1 MCFYKDKYYEV
12 GSVSHR
18 YLIGQAIIEQTLIEQ
33 TTNKQNLK
41 ITKHTRIEQIMP
53 ADKILV
59 DSFITSK
66 NQSGVQSLEIGLS
79 ILDVLIDRN
88 EPMMLKDIAEA
99 MQMHPAKSHRY
110 LVSLIRKNY
119 VRKLD
124 DGRYG
129 LGDRVN
135 ALAALGHTEF
145 SQNNL
150 LARLTQ
156 VANEI
161 KDTLNCGVQIAKW
174 FSEGPIIIQ
183 SVEPD
188 SPISII
194 TRIGSRMPLTT
205 SATGQLF
212 ASYQSDAVIQPLV
225 TAEWQSSNAA
235 ADMTEK
241 WQNFAQLQAK
251 IRTQGYATVTGD
263 MLMGI
268 NAITIPVILPHF
280 ANSAANLST
289 SSDKTASEALPLE
302 YAITIIG
309 TTEQLPMSE
318 QQNVVEQILAIAQR
332 YQIA

>member
-1 MCFYKDKYYEV
+1 M
-12 GSVSHR
+12 S
-18 YLIGQAIIEQTLIEQ
+18 
-33 TTNKQNLK
+33 
-41 ITKHTRIEQIMP
+41 
-53 ADKILV
+53 ADKNFLDKSV
-59 DSFITSK
+59 TSK
-66 NQSGVQSLEIGLS
+66 NQSGIQSLEIGLS
-79 ILDVLIDRN
+79 ILDVLIDRH

-135 ALAALGHTEF
+135 ALAALGHTEL

-212 ASYQSDAVIQPLV
+212 ASYQSDAIIQPLV

>member
-241 WQNFAQLQAK
+241 WQNFAQLQPK

>member
-1 MCFYKDKYYEV
+1 MP
-12 GSVSHR
+12 VSENLTDHS
-18 YLIGQAIIEQTLIEQ
+18 
-33 TTNKQNLK
+33 TT
-41 ITKHTRIEQIMP
+41 TT
-53 ADKILV
+53 
-59 DSFITSK
+59 K
-66 NQSGVQSLEIGLS
+66 NQGGVQSLEIGLS
-79 ILDVLIDRN
+79 VLDVLIDHN
-88 EPMMLKDIAEA
+88 EPMMLKDIAQA
-99 MQMHPAKSHRY
+99 IQMHPAKCHRY
-110 LVSLIRKNY
+110 LVSLIRKSY
-119 VRKLD
+119 ARQLS

-135 ALAALGHTEF
+135 ALGHTGF
-145 SQNNL
+145 NQNSIL
-150 LARLTQ
+150 ERLTHI
-156 VANEI
+156 ANEI

-174 FSEGPIIIQ
+174 FNEGPIIIQ

-225 TAEWQSSNAA
+225 ITEWQTHNQAA
-235 ADMTEK
+235 IAEK
-241 WQNFAQLQAK
+241 WQNFSQLQAK

-268 NAITIPVILPHF
+268 NAITIPVIVPQLSTVTQSS
-280 ANSAANLST
+280 NNNLSANDQ
-289 SSDKTASEALPLE
+289 SSADTLPLE

-318 QQNVVEQILAIAQR
+318 QHNVVEKILAIAQR
-332 YQIA
+332 HQIV

>member
-1 MCFYKDKYYEV
+1 MP
-12 GSVSHR
+12 VSENLTDHS
-18 YLIGQAIIEQTLIEQ
+18 
-33 TTNKQNLK
+33 TT
-41 ITKHTRIEQIMP
+41 TT
-53 ADKILV
+53 
-59 DSFITSK
+59 K
-66 NQSGVQSLEIGLS
+66 NQGGVQSLEIGLS
-79 ILDVLIDRN
+79 VLDVLIDHN
-88 EPMMLKDIAEA
+88 EPMMLKDIAQA
-99 MQMHPAKSHRY
+99 IQMHPAKCHRY
-110 LVSLIRKNY
+110 LVSLIRKSY
-119 VRKLD
+119 ARQLS

-135 ALAALGHTEF
+135 ALGHTGF
-145 SQNNL
+145 NQNNIL
-150 LARLTQ
+150 ERLTRI
-156 VANEI
+156 ANEI

-212 ASYQSDAVIQPLV
+212 ASYQPDAVIQPLV
-225 TAEWQSSNAA
+225 IAEWQTGDQ
-235 ADMTEK
+235 ADIAEK
-241 WQNFAQLQAK
+241 WQNFSQLQAK

-263 MLMGI
+263 MLIGI
-268 NAITIPVILPHF
+268 NAITIPVIVPQ
-280 ANSAANLST
+280 LST
-289 SSDKTASEALPLE
+289 VTQSSNNNSSANDQSSAGTLPLE

-318 QQNVVEQILAIAQR
+318 QHNVVEQILAIAQR

>member
-1 MCFYKDKYYEV
+1 MPSK
-12 GSVSHR
+12 
-18 YLIGQAIIEQTLIEQ
+18 LLIEQ
-33 TTNKQNLK
+33 NMPAAENPLENPVTTNK
-41 ITKHTRIEQIMP
+41 
-53 ADKILV
+53 
-59 DSFITSK
+59 S
-66 NQSGVQSLEIGLS
+66 QSGVQSLEIGLS
-79 ILDVLIDRN
+79 VLDVLIDHN
-88 EPMMLKDIAEA
+88 EPMMLKDIAQV
-99 MQMHPAKSHRY
+99 MQMHPAKCHRY

-119 VRKLD
+119 ARKLD

-135 ALAALGHTEF
+135 TLAALGHSGF
-145 SQNNL
+145 SQNNIL
-150 LARLTQ
+150 ERLTHI
-156 VANEI
+156 ANEI

-212 ASYQSDAVIQPLV
+212 ASYQPDAVVQPLV
-225 TAEWQSSNAA
+225 TAEWQTDNEAIIK
-235 ADMTEK
+235 EK
-241 WQNFAQLQAK
+241 WQNFSHLQAK

-268 NAITIPVILPHF
+268 NAITIPVILPQL
-280 ANSAANLST
+280 ANSAVNLSAV
-289 SSDKTASEALPLE
+289 SGKTASKGLLLE

-318 QQNVVEQILAIAQR
+318 QHNVVEQILAIAQR

>member
-1 MCFYKDKYYEV
+1 
-12 GSVSHR
+12 
-18 YLIGQAIIEQTLIEQ
+18 
-33 TTNKQNLK
+33 
-41 ITKHTRIEQIMP
+41 MP
-53 ADKILV
+53 ASENLTENP
-59 DSFITSK
+59 TSNK
-66 NQSGVQSLEIGLS
+66 NQGGVQSLEIGLS
-79 ILDVLIDRN
+79 VLDVLIDRN
-88 EPMMLKDIAEA
+88 EPMMLKDIAQNV
-99 MQMHPAKSHRY
+99 QMHPAKCHRY
-110 LVSLIRKNY
+110 LVSLIRKSY
-119 VRKLD
+119 ARQLS

-135 ALAALGHTEF
+135 ALGHTGF
-145 SQNNL
+145 NQNNIL
-150 LARLTQ
+150 ERLTHI
-156 VANEI
+156 ANEI

-212 ASYQSDAVIQPLV
+212 ASYQPDAVIEPLV
-225 TAEWQSSNAA
+225 IVEWQTDNQVAIA
-235 ADMTEK
+235 EK
-241 WQNFAQLQAK
+241 WRNFSQLQAK

-268 NAITIPVILPHF
+268 NAITIPVIVPQLSTVIQSS
-280 ANSAANLST
+280 NTNLSANDQ
-289 SSDKTASEALPLE
+289 SSAGTLPLE

-318 QQNVVEQILAIAQR
+318 QHNVVEQIVAIAQR

>member
-1 MCFYKDKYYEV
+1 MPAAENPLENPV
-12 GSVSHR
+12 
-18 YLIGQAIIEQTLIEQ
+18 
-33 TTNKQNLK
+33 TTNK
-41 ITKHTRIEQIMP
+41 
-53 ADKILV
+53 
-59 DSFITSK
+59 S
-66 NQSGVQSLEIGLS
+66 QSGVQSLEIGLS
-79 ILDVLIDRN
+79 VLDVLIDHN
-88 EPMMLKDIAEA
+88 EPMMLKDIAQV
-99 MQMHPAKSHRY
+99 MQMHPAKCHRY

-119 VRKLD
+119 ARKLD

-129 LGDRVN
+129 LGDRIN
-135 ALAALGHTEF
+135 TLAALGHSGF
-145 SQNNL
+145 SQNNIL
-150 LARLTQ
+150 ERLTHI
-156 VANEI
+156 ANEI

-212 ASYQSDAVIQPLV
+212 ASYQPDAVIQPLV
-225 TAEWQSSNAA
+225 TAEWQTDNEAII
-235 ADMTEK
+235 TEK
-241 WQNFAQLQAK
+241 WQNFSHLQAK

-268 NAITIPVILPHF
+268 NAITIPVILPQL
-280 ANSAANLST
+280 ANSAVNLSAV
-289 SSDKTASEALPLE
+289 SGKTASKGLLLE

-318 QQNVVEQILAIAQR
+318 QHNVVEQILAIAQR

>member
-1 MCFYKDKYYEV
+1 
-12 GSVSHR
+12 
-18 YLIGQAIIEQTLIEQ
+18 
-33 TTNKQNLK
+33 
-41 ITKHTRIEQIMP
+41 MP
-53 ADKILV
+53 ADKNFLDKSV
-59 DSFITSK
+59 TSK
-66 NQSGVQSLEIGLS
+66 NQSGIQSLEIGLS
-79 ILDVLIDRN
+79 ILDVLIDRH

-135 ALAALGHTEF
+135 ALAALGHTEL

-161 KDTLNCGVQIAKW
+161 KETFNCAVQIAKW

-183 SVEPD
+183 AVEPD
-188 SPISII
+188 SLISII

-212 ASYQSDAVIQPLV
+212 ASYQPDTIIQPLV
-225 TAEWQSSNAA
+225 EAEWQTQS
-235 ADMTEK
+235 EK
-241 WQNFAQLQAK
+241 DGVDDWQRFTRLQAK

-268 NAITIPVILPHF
+268 NAITIPVILPRL
-280 ANSAANLST
+280 NGST
-289 SSDKTASEALPLE
+289 ARMTADTEPSNQALPLE

>member
-1 MCFYKDKYYEV
+1 MPAAENPLENPV
-12 GSVSHR
+12 
-18 YLIGQAIIEQTLIEQ
+18 
-33 TTNKQNLK
+33 TTNK
-41 ITKHTRIEQIMP
+41 
-53 ADKILV
+53 
-59 DSFITSK
+59 S
-66 NQSGVQSLEIGLS
+66 QSGVQSLEIGLS
-79 ILDVLIDRN
+79 VLDVLIDHN
-88 EPMMLKDIAEA
+88 EPMMLKDIAQV
-99 MQMHPAKSHRY
+99 MQMHPAKCHRY

-119 VRKLD
+119 ARKLD

-135 ALAALGHTEF
+135 TLAALGHSGF
-145 SQNNL
+145 SQNNIL
-150 LARLTQ
+150 ERLTHI
-156 VANEI
+156 ANEI

-212 ASYQSDAVIQPLV
+212 ASYQPDAVIQPLV
-225 TAEWQSSNAA
+225 TAEWQTDNEAII
-235 ADMTEK
+235 TEK
-241 WQNFAQLQAK
+241 WQNFSHLQAK

-268 NAITIPVILPHF
+268 NAITIPVIVPPF
-280 ANSAANLST
+280 VNSAVNLSAV
-289 SSDKTASEALPLE
+289 SGKTASKGLLLE

-318 QQNVVEQILAIAQR
+318 QHNVVEQILAIAQR

>member
-1 MCFYKDKYYEV
+1 
-12 GSVSHR
+12 
-18 YLIGQAIIEQTLIEQ
+18 
-33 TTNKQNLK
+33 
-41 ITKHTRIEQIMP
+41 MP
-53 ADKILV
+53 VAKNALDQ
-59 DSFITSK
+59 SANTK
-66 NQSGVQSLEIGLS
+66 NQGGIQSLEIGLS
-79 ILDVLIDRN
+79 VLDVLIDRH

-135 ALAALGHTEF
+135 ALTALGHTGLNP
-145 SQNNL
+145 NNI
-150 LARLTQ
+150 LAKLTQ

-161 KDTLNCGVQIAKW
+161 KETFNCAVQIAKW

-212 ASYQSDAVIQPLV
+212 ASYQPDTIIQPLV
-225 TAEWQSSNAA
+225 EAEWQTQS
-235 ADMTEK
+235 EK
-241 WQNFAQLQAK
+241 DGVDDWQRFTRLQAK

-268 NAITIPVILPHF
+268 NAITIPVILPRLNGSN
-280 ANSAANLST
+280 ARM
-289 SSDKTASEALPLE
+289 TADTEPSNQALPLE

-318 QQNVVEQILAIAQR
+318 QRRMVEHILAIAQR

>member
-1 MCFYKDKYYEV
+1 M
-12 GSVSHR
+12 S
-18 YLIGQAIIEQTLIEQ
+18 
-33 TTNKQNLK
+33 
-41 ITKHTRIEQIMP
+41 
-53 ADKILV
+53 ADKNFLDKSV
-59 DSFITSK
+59 TSK
-66 NQSGVQSLEIGLS
+66 NQSGIQSLEIGLS
-79 ILDVLIDRN
+79 ILDVLIDRH

-135 ALAALGHTEF
+135 ALAALGHTEL

-280 ANSAANLST
+280 ANSAANLSA

>member
-1 MCFYKDKYYEV
+1 MP
-12 GSVSHR
+12 VSENLTDHS
-18 YLIGQAIIEQTLIEQ
+18 
-33 TTNKQNLK
+33 TT
-41 ITKHTRIEQIMP
+41 TT
-53 ADKILV
+53 
-59 DSFITSK
+59 K
-66 NQSGVQSLEIGLS
+66 NQGGVQSLEIGLS
-79 ILDVLIDRN
+79 VLDVLIDHN
-88 EPMMLKDIAEA
+88 EPMMLKDIAQA
-99 MQMHPAKSHRY
+99 IQMHPAKCHRY
-110 LVSLIRKNY
+110 LVSLIRKSY
-119 VRKLD
+119 ARQLS

-135 ALAALGHTEF
+135 ALGHTGF
-145 SQNNL
+145 NQNSIL
-150 LARLTQ
+150 ERLTHI
-156 VANEI
+156 ANEI

-212 ASYQSDAVIQPLV
+212 ASYQPDAVIQPLV
-225 TAEWQSSNAA
+225 IAEWQTGDQ
-235 ADMTEK
+235 ADIAEK
-241 WQNFAQLQAK
+241 WQNFSQLQAK

-268 NAITIPVILPHF
+268 NAITIPVIVPQ
-280 ANSAANLST
+280 LST
-289 SSDKTASEALPLE
+289 VTQSSNNNSSANDQSSADNLALE

-318 QQNVVEQILAIAQR
+318 QHNVVEKILAIAQR
-332 YQIA
+332 YQIV

>member
-1 MCFYKDKYYEV
+1 
-12 GSVSHR
+12 
-18 YLIGQAIIEQTLIEQ
+18 
-33 TTNKQNLK
+33 
-41 ITKHTRIEQIMP
+41 MP
-53 ADKILV
+53 AAKNALDNLGI
-59 DSFITSK
+59 SK

-79 ILDVLIDRN
+79 ILDVLIDHN
-88 EPMMLKDIAEA
+88 EPMMLKDIAET
-99 MQMHPAKSHRY
+99 MNMHPAKSHRY

-119 VRKLD
+119 ACKLE

-129 LGDRVN
+129 LGDRVH
-135 ALAALGHTEF
+135 ALAALGYTGLN
-145 SQNNL
+145 QNNI

-212 ASYQSDAVIQPLV
+212 ASYQPDAVIEPLV
-225 TAEWQSSNAA
+225 KAEWQTKNTA
-235 ADMTEK
+235 ADMSEK
-241 WQNFAQLQAK
+241 WQNFTHLQTK

-268 NAITIPVILPHF
+268 NAITIPVIVPTLTSPTKSQSAIESKVPSENLPI
-280 ANSAANLST
+280 
-289 SSDKTASEALPLE
+289 E

-309 TTEQLPMSE
+309 TTEQLPISE
-318 QQNVVEQILAIAQR
+318 QSNVVEQILTIAQR

>member
-1 MCFYKDKYYEV
+1 
-12 GSVSHR
+12 
-18 YLIGQAIIEQTLIEQ
+18 
-33 TTNKQNLK
+33 
-41 ITKHTRIEQIMP
+41 MP
-53 ADKILV
+53 VAKNALDQ
-59 DSFITSK
+59 SANTK
-66 NQSGVQSLEIGLS
+66 NQGGIQSLEIGLS
-79 ILDVLIDRN
+79 VLDVLIDRH

-135 ALAALGHTEF
+135 ALAALGHTEL

-235 ADMTEK
+235 ADMTER

-280 ANSAANLST
+280 ANSTANLSA

>member
-1 MCFYKDKYYEV
+1 MP
-12 GSVSHR
+12 VS
-18 YLIGQAIIEQTLIEQ
+18 E
-33 TTNKQNLK
+33 NL
-41 ITKHTRIEQIMP
+41 RDNP
-53 ADKILV
+53 
-59 DSFITSK
+59 TSNK
-66 NQSGVQSLEIGLS
+66 NQGGVQSLEIGLS
-79 ILDVLIDRN
+79 VLDVLINHN
-88 EPMMLKDIAEA
+88 EPMMLKDIAQNV
-99 MQMHPAKSHRY
+99 QMHPAKCHRY

-119 VRKLD
+119 ARQLS

-129 LGDRVN
+129 LGVRVN
-135 ALAALGHTEF
+135 ALAALGQTGF
-145 SQNNL
+145 NQNNIL
-150 LARLTQ
+150 ERLTHI
-156 VANEI
+156 ANEI
-161 KDTLNCGVQIAKW
+161 KDTLHCGVQIAKW

-212 ASYQSDAVIQPLV
+212 ASYQPDAVIEPLV
-225 TAEWQSSNAA
+225 KAEWRIEDKAVIA
-235 ADMTEK
+235 EK
-241 WQNFAQLQAK
+241 WQHFNQMQAK

-268 NAITIPVILPHF
+268 NAITIPVIVPQS
-280 ANSAANLST
+280 ANTATSDSTANDKLSVNNQ
-289 SSDKTASEALPLE
+289 SSFDNLPLE

-318 QQNVVEQILAIAQR
+318 QHNVVEQILAIAQR